1 MIEYE
6 ERRKERTEEML
17 ERRLFVRQ
25 RMMFVSTAVLLVAIL
40 AACGSASPDWKAL
53 YAERL
58 GQPIVE
64 LDESTLGREYLDP
77 SSGALTRVAW
87 ARLQGGSMALLG
99 LPPHGLG
106 TEEVVERTVVLPE
119 EEWQDACRE
128 ALGVEEIWGWE
139 MNHAHPGNSIRIHVN
154 NQRDAY
160 CEFFFLP
167 EGWELRT
174 VQSHGI
180 LKPFHQS
187 GSSG

>member
-1 MIEYE
+1 M
-6 ERRKERTEEML
+6 K
-17 ERRLFVRQ
+17 Q
-25 RMMFVSTAVLLVAIL
+25 RSVFFLTAVLVAVTLVA
-40 AACGSASPDWKAL
+40 CGFGVAPDWQAR
-53 YAERL
+53 YSERL
-58 GQPIVE
+58 GQRVID
-64 LDESTLGREYLDP
+64 LDESTLDEEYLDP
-77 SSGALTRVAW
+77 ASGALTRVAW
-87 ARLQGGSMALLG
+87 AKLQNGSMALLG

-119 EEWQDACRE
+119 KEWQDACRE

>member
-1 MIEYE
+1 M
-6 ERRKERTEEML
+6 RRRVL
-17 ERRLFVRQ
+17 V
-25 RMMFVSTAVLLVAIL
+25 VSTALLLATVLVS
-40 AACGSASPDWKAL
+40 CGFAPPDWGAL

-58 GQPIVE
+58 GQPILE
-64 LDESTLGREYLDP
+64 LDQSTLDQEYLDP

-87 ARLQGGSMALLG
+87 ARLKGGSMVLLG
-99 LPPHGLG
+99 LPPHGLD
-106 TEEVVERTVVLPE
+106 TEEVVKRTVVLQEQEWKEACRQALGE
-119 EEWQDACRE
+119 EE
-128 ALGVEEIWGWE
+128 LWGWG

-180 LKPFHQS
+180 LKPFHQP
-187 GSSG
+187 